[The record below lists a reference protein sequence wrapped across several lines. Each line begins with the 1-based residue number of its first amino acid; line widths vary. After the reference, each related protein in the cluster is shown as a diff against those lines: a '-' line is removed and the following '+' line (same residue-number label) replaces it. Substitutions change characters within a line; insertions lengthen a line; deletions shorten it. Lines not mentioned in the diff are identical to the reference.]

1 MNVSLLDR
9 KRIFRALLCSKKP
22 TQTAKECSVCD
33 RQEWLYEWN
42 QDTPGNERFWPLVFL
57 CKTVMPQLDFCCLFR
72 LEKQW

>member
-42 QDTPGNERFWPLVFL
+42 QDTPGNERF
-57 CKTVMPQLDFCCLFR
+57 
-72 LEKQW
+72 